1 VRINWGDGLVQV
13 LNLGVDSDGTF
24 SVAHTFQQPGHV
36 RHNTITVTALD
47 DEGVASDPLT
57 FDVIV

>member
-1 VRINWGDGLVQV
+1 V
-13 LNLGVDSDGTF
+13 
-24 SVAHTFQQPGHV
+24 GHLFNQAEHL
-36 RHNTITVTALD
+36 RHDTIVVMALD